1 MPENNL
7 FSNDPDRTFGITDE
21 EMDERFVE
29 IVLLKKEE
37 ARIKGCPVQYY
48 DEEKK
53 APYLLYPD
61 GHREYF
67 FG

>member
-1 MPENNL
+1 
-7 FSNDPDRTFGITDE
+7 
-21 EMDERFVE
+21 MDERFIK

-37 ARIKGCPVQYY
+37 SRIKGGPIQYY

-61 GHREYF
+61 GHRGYF